1 MAALS
6 GGAQRQQQQQQQQQQ
21 HRLAAREEG
30 RAGLEDAAAAAAAFT
45 GQRLAFLAERVAD
58 AQARTDTT
66 RGLVGALS
74 GAAAAA
80 AAPRGRPCPA
90 FAQGSVLGRL
100 LARGQ

>member
-6 GGAQRQQQQQQQQQQ
+6 GAQRQQKQQQQQQ
-21 HRLAAREEG
+21 HLAAREEERIG
-30 RAGLEDAAAAAAAFT
+30 QEDAAAAAAAFT

-66 RGLVGALS
+66 RGLVSALS
-74 GAAAAA
+74 SAAAA

-90 FAQGSVLGRL
+90 FAKGSVLGRL